1 MSRWRVLLFVLG
13 GVGYAVLSHWTTL
26 FHPTEA
32 WAVGVLLGPLWL
44 TALGLC
50 ASRFGVAGV
59 IAVVLVGVGFAVWV
73 GRSSGHVDDVNR
85 LYVLQHV
92 AINLLLCGWFGS
104 TLRAGRLSLIG
115 SFAERVHPLTPEH
128 AAYTWQVTRVWTV
141 YFALM
146 ATASVLVYAL
156 LPFSAWSLLSNLLSP
171 LMIGAL
177 FIGEF
182 LLRYRI
188 HPEFERVTLAQALEA
203 CRGGHS
209 VPLPLR
215 LPLPL
220 PLTPPTA

>member
-13 GVGYAVLSHWTTL
+13 GAAYAVLSHWTML
-26 FHPTEA
+26 FHPTET

-50 ASRFGVAGV
+50 AGRFGLVGIVAVVVAG
-59 IAVVLVGVGFAVWV
+59 IGFALAV
-73 GRSSGHVDDVNR
+73 GRSEGHADDVNH

-115 SFAERVHPLTPEH
+115 SFAQRVHPLTPGH
-128 AAYTWQVTRVWTV
+128 VVYTWQVTLVWV
-141 YFALM
+141 LYFACM
-146 ATASVLVYAL
+146 AVTSVLVYLL

-177 FIGEF
+177 FVGEY
-182 LLRYRI
+182 LVRYRI
-188 HPEFERVTLAQALEA
+188 HPEFERTTLAQALQA
-203 CRGGHS
+203 CLG
-209 VPLPLR
+209 
-215 LPLPL
+215 
-220 PLTPPTA
+220 TPPDVAPAADSKTTTRR